1 MLKGGPKGRFVTVG
15 TISRLTHLTKRLP
28 KPVLR
33 AASRTIITATAS
45 AIGAALERDAN
56 QGDRTKTSKT
66 RTMRPCCMQPEP
78 RMQDDED
85 DFCSPIYP
93 GD

>member
-1 MLKGGPKGRFVTVG
+1 MLKGCPKGRFVTEG

-66 RTMRPCCMQPEP
+66 RTMRPCSLSPAC
-78 RMQDDED
+78 RMMKMTFVHQ
-85 DFCSPIYP
+85 STP
-93 GD
+93 GTD